1 MVELLADGISTGTVF
16 ASIDTQPYHD
26 CAEIEATGAVL
37 YQESKQ
43 KFCER
48 DRRDVN

>member
-26 CAEIEATGAVL
+26 CTIMVRAEIESDWRSSIL
-37 YQESKQ
+37 YQEA
-43 KFCER
+43 E
-48 DRRDVN
+48 VL